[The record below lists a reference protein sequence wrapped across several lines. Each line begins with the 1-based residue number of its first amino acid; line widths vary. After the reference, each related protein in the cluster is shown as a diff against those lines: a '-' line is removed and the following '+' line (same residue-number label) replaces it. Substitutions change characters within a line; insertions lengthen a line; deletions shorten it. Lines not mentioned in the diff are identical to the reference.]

1 MEYDHTFDTSP
12 SDTAK
17 RKEQHKKE
25 TGVYNKAVQNLN
37 NTNKEKGL
45 FARRK
50 SVLLSET
57 GDDLKVVIERDNMI
71 VGFVDAMDSDGSDD
85 SESDEEVL
93 PQRKRGQKRGRSKS
107 PKTLKK
113 VCKNLYFI
121 TSGVNHDIMSISRC
135 IFFFR
140 NRISLKWQV
149 KTGRRECTG
158 SPKALN
164 GNYLPSKVQ
173 AGIKGLCRQPL
184 TATSLTL
191 AQTIARLARGAGG
204 TGVLIQEIVRE
215 KGVLR
220 LLIGRITSGVP
231 VAQAPLRLLALT
243 TVSE

>member
-121 TSGVNHDIMSISRC
+121 TSGVNHDIRY
-135 IFFFR
+135 
-140 NRISLKWQV
+140 V
-149 KTGRRECTG
+149 D
-158 SPKALN
+158 
-164 GNYLPSKVQ
+164 
-173 AGIKGLCRQPL
+173 
-184 TATSLTL
+184 LTL
-191 AQTIARLARGAGG
+191 YFVFSEIA
-204 TGVLIQEIVRE
+204 
-215 KGVLR
+215 
-220 LLIGRITSGVP
+220 SH
-231 VAQAPLRLLALT
+231 
-243 TVSE
+243 